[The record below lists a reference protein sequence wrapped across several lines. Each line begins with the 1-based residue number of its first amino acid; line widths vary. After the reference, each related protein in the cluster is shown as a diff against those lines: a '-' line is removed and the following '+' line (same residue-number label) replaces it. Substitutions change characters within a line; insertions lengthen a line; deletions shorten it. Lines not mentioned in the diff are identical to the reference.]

1 MFVEGHCEV
10 IEADLARF
18 YPGLRLRHLFTGD
31 MTWRELGVYLARLP
45 MESSLMTKLRD
56 DAADDAMPAQ
66 IDPDAP
72 HGSWSKVELLLAA
85 VSDQL
90 ASLIYVQIARGGGKP
105 DQPVPVRRP
114 GVVLKKKTD
123 PAAVAYLNDIRER
136 NRLAREA
143 N

>member
-1 MFVEGHCEV
+1 MFVERHCEV

-18 YPGLRLRHLFTGD
+18 YPGVRLRHLFNGE
-31 MTWRELGVYLARLP
+31 MTWRELGVYLAWLP
-45 MESSLMTKLRD
+45 MESGLMTVLRD
-56 DAADDAMPAQ
+56 AAGDAIPAQ
-66 IDPDAP
+66 VDPDSP
-72 HGSWSKVELLLAA
+72 HGPWSKVELLLAA
-85 VSDQL
+85 MSDQL

-114 GVVLKKKTD
+114 GVAAKKKAD
-123 PAAVAYLNDIRER
+123 PAAVAYLADIRER

>member
-1 MFVEGHCEV
+1 MFVERHCEV
-10 IEADLARF
+10 IEADLPRF
-18 YPGLRLRHLFTGD
+18 YPGVRLRHLFTGE

-45 MESSLMTKLRD
+45 MESGLQTELRE
-56 DAADDAMPAQ
+56 AVGESISTQ

-85 VSDQL
+85 MSDQL

-105 DQPVPVRRP
+105 EQPVPLRRP
-114 GVVLKKKTD
+114 GVVLKKKAD